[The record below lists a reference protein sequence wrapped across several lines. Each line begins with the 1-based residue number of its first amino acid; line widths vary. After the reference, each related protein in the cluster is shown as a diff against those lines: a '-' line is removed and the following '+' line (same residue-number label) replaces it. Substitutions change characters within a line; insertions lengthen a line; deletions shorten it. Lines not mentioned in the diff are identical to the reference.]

1 MKRENAAAAAFTLA
15 AASGLMLGAAGAG
28 TRWGLWHF
36 RTGFS
41 LLQWAAYAGLASA
54 AVALATLA
62 LRARTALSAVTLLLG
77 LVVAAV
83 PWLQLRAARGFPP
96 IHDISTDTR
105 RPPVFVTLLP
115 ARQGAPNPSEYG
127 GAEVARLQK
136 AAYPDLE
143 PLDSTLSPNEAFA
156 RAQQAARDLGWD
168 VVYADPVA
176 RRLEA
181 TDTTFWFGFKDDVV
195 VRVRPT
201 SNGSRVDAR
210 SVSRVG
216 KGDAGANA
224 RRLRRFLRRVER

>member
-1 MKRENAAAAAFTLA
+1 MKRENAAAAAISLA
-15 AASGLMLGAAGAG
+15 VAGGLLLAAAGAG
-28 TRWGLWHF
+28 TRLGLWHF

-41 LLQWAAYAGLASA
+41 LLEWAAYAGLASA
-54 AVALATLA
+54 AVAVAALA
-62 LRARTALSAVTLLLG
+62 LKARPALSYAALLLG
-77 LVVAAV
+77 LAVAAV
-83 PWLQLRAARGFPP
+83 PWLQRRSARAYPA
-96 IHDISTDTR
+96 IHDISTDTL
-105 RPPVFVTLLP
+105 RPPVFVALLP

-143 PLDSTLSPNEAFA
+143 SLDTALSPAEAFA
-156 RAQQAARDLGWD
+156 RVERVARSQGWD
-168 VVYADPVA
+168 VVSADALA

-195 VRVRPT
+195 VRVTPT
-201 SNGSRVDAR
+201 STGSRVDAR

-224 RRLRRFLRRVER
+224 RRLRRFLRALDI